1 MAIGDNAFETYAA
14 KGNRED
20 LNDVISNISP
30 MDTWFTSSIGN
41 TPIRATYHE
50 WQTDALAA
58 AAANAIAE
66 GSNFTD
72 AAATATTRVGNYT
85 QILSKVFAISATQ
98 EAVDK
103 AGRKSEI
110 AYQTEKNMKELARDV
125 EYALLINTAAA
136 SASAGSARTLKGVDG
151 WVATNVN
158 TGTGTADTLREV
170 RLNDTL
176 QTLWAAGGKPSTV
189 LCGAGAKRA
198 ISAYTTNTRYM
209 VADENKIASAVD
221 IYQSDFGTIMI
232 RLHHQ
237 VSTSIP
243 TKVIVLGDMELW
255 KKGYLRPVK
264 RVKQPWS
271 GDGDLFSVVTEMTLE
286 SRNELGSAKLTNCN
300 YTA

>member
-1 MAIGDNAFETYAA
+1 MAIGDNAFETFAA

-20 LNDVISNISP
+20 INDVIANITP
-30 MDTWFTSSIGN
+30 MDTWFTTTIGT
-41 TPIRATYHE
+41 TPVRATYHE
-50 WQTDALAA
+50 WQTDVLAD
-58 AAANAIAE
+58 AAANAVAE

-72 AAATATTRVGNYT
+72 GACSATTRVGNYT
-85 QILSKVFAISATQ
+85 QILTKVFAIAATQ

-110 AYQTEKNMKELARDV
+110 AYQTEKKMKELARDV
-125 EYALLINTAAA
+125 EYALLLNTAAA

-151 WVATNVN
+151 WIATNVE
-158 TGTGTADTLREV
+158 TGTGTADTMKESRM
-170 RLNDTL
+170 NDAL
-176 QTLWAAGGKPSTV
+176 QTLWAAGGKPSTLV
-189 LCGAGAKRA
+189 CGAGAKRA
-198 ISAYTTNTRYM
+198 ISGFTTNTRYM

-221 IYQSDFGTIMI
+221 VYQSDFGTIMV

-237 VSTSIP
+237 VSTTIP
-243 TKVIVLGDMELW
+243 TKALIFGDMDLW

-271 GDGDLFSVVTEMTLE
+271 GDGDLFSMVTEMTLE
-286 SRNELGSAKLTNCN
+286 SRQEKGSAKMTNLN

>member
-237 VSTSIP
+237 VSTTIP

-271 GDGDLFSVVTEMTLE
+271 GDGDLFSVVTEMSLE

>member
-20 LNDVISNISP
+20 INDVIANISP
-30 MDTWFTSSIGN
+30 MDTWFTSTIGT
-41 TPIRATYHE
+41 TPVKATYHE

-58 AAANAIAE
+58 AAANSLAE
-66 GSNFTD
+66 GANFTD
-72 AAATATTRVGNYT
+72 AACTATTRVGNYT
-85 QILSKVFAISATQ
+85 QILSKVFSISATQ
-98 EAVDK
+98 ESVDK

-110 AYQTEKNMKELARDV
+110 AYQTEKKMAELARDV

-151 WVATNVN
+151 WVATNAN
-158 TGTGTADTLREV
+158 TGTGTADTMREA

-189 LCGAGAKRA
+189 ICGAGTKRA
-198 ISAYTTNTRYM
+198 ISAFTTNTRYM
-209 VADENKIASAVD
+209 VADENKLASAVD
-221 IYQSDFGTIMI
+221 IYQSDFGTIAV

-237 VSTSIP
+237 VSATIP
-243 TKVIVLGDMELW
+243 TKAIIFGDMDLW

-286 SRNELGSAKLTNCN
+286 SRQELGSAKLSNLN
-300 YTA
+300 YAL